1 MISRKQKIL
10 IIQFCLLI
18 PGIIILLFTYLNF
31 NKTTSNKILSEDV
44 KEQINEKITQDSNFS
59 NVFYDIKYSGI
70 DLSGNRYILN
80 AKEASNSEKID
91 GVVNLKFVNA
101 TFFFKDNKILKI
113 SSLKGIYNNK
123 TLDMSF
129 EKEVEGKYDESVLFA
144 EKADYFNSKNFL
156 IISDN
161 VKLIDYRGTISA
173 EKLIFDIK
181 KNTLKISSSGNK
193 KVNANINYKW
203 KKLLEF

>member
-129 EKEVEGKYDESVLFA
+129 EKKVEGKYDESVLFA

>member
-1 MISRKQKIL
+1 MISRKKKIL

-18 PGIIILLFTYLNF
+18 SGIIIILFTYLNF
-31 NKTTSNKILSEDV
+31 NKTTSNKIISEDV
-44 KEQINEKITQDSNFS
+44 KDQINEKITQDTNFS

-129 EKEVEGKYDESVLFA
+129 EKDVEGKYDESVLFA

-173 EKLIFDIK
+173 EKLIFDI
-181 KNTLKISSSGNK
+181 
-193 KVNANINYKW
+193 
-203 KKLLEF
+203 

>member
-193 KVNANINYKW
+193 KVNANINYK
-203 KKLLEF
+203 

>member
-1 MISRKQKIL
+1 MISRKQKVL

-18 PGIIILLFTYLNF
+18 PGIVIILITYLNL

-44 KEQINEKITQDSNFS
+44 KEQINEKITQDTNAG

-80 AKEASNSEKID
+80 AKEASNSEKIE
-91 GVVNLKFVNA
+91 GIVNLKFVNA
-101 TFFFKDNKILKI
+101 TFFFKNNKILKI
-113 SSLKGIYNNK
+113 SSVNGIYNNK

-129 EKEVEGKYDESVLFA
+129 EKDVKGKYDESVLFA

-161 VKLIDYRGTISA
+161 VKLIDARGTISA

-181 KNTLKISSSGNK
+181 KNTLNINSSGNK

>member
-1 MISRKQKIL
+1 MISRKKKIL

-18 PGIIILLFTYLNF
+18 SGIIIILFTYLNF
-31 NKTTSNKILSEDV
+31 NKTTSNKIISEDV
-44 KEQINEKITQDSNFS
+44 KDQINEKITQDTNFS

-129 EKEVEGKYDESVLFA
+129 ETDVEGKYDESVLFA

-181 KNTLKISSSGNK
+181 KNTLKISSSANK

>member
-1 MISRKQKIL
+1 MISRKKKIL

-18 PGIIILLFTYLNF
+18 SGIIIILFTYLNF
-31 NKTTSNKILSEDV
+31 NKTTSNKIISEDV
-44 KEQINEKITQDSNFS
+44 KDQINEKITQDTNFS

-129 EKEVEGKYDESVLFA
+129 EKDVEGKYDESVLFA

-181 KNTLKISSSGNK
+181 KNTLKISSSANK

>member
-1 MISRKQKIL
+1 MISRKKKIL

-18 PGIIILLFTYLNF
+18 SGIIIILFTYLNF
-31 NKTTSNKILSEDV
+31 NKTTSNKIISEDV
-44 KEQINEKITQDSNFS
+44 KDQINEKITQDTNFS

-129 EKEVEGKYDESVLFA
+129 EKDVEGKYDESVLFA

-181 KNTLKISSSGNK
+181 KNTLKISSSANK
-193 KVNANINYKW
+193 KVNANINYK
-203 KKLLEF
+203 